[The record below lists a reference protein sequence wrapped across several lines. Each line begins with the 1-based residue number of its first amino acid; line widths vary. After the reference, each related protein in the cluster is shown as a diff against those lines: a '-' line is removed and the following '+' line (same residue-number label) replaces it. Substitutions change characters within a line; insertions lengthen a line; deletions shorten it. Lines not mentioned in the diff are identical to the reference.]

1 MQTDPERPPHSVDWF
16 AMVSLA
22 SMGNDRIVSSLPVNS
37 IAWFRTS
44 SFLKRPQSATITS
57 LPVVPSGKVPVN
69 VTLAIGGICHLDGC
83 QHSRLESA
91 LPILRTMSCQL
102 PKYSPHP
109 CERWAYL
116 KRRQSPVPKVVT
128 RAMSRC

>member
-1 MQTDPERPPHSVDWF
+1 MVQTDPERPPHSVDWF

-69 VTLAIGGICHLDGC
+69 VTLATGGICHLDGC
-83 QHSRLESA
+83 QQGRLASA
-91 LPILRTMSCQL
+91 LPNLTHHVLPVAQILAASVRTIG
-102 PKYSPHP
+102 
-109 CERWAYL
+109 
-116 KRRQSPVPKVVT
+116 VP
-128 RAMSRC
+128 